1 MTLEPLLTGHAPTI
15 TMDSWLN
22 LVPTMLPFPPMF
34 VVWVHR
40 CKEEKMPAYVS
51 LFNFTEQGIRNIK
64 ESPNRAKAAAES
76 AKGMGGRFIGIWWL
90 LGQYDGI
97 VIIEAPD
104 DETATRLLI
113 ATGMQGNVRTTTM
126 RAYSEEEMAR
136 IVQNLP

>member
-1 MTLEPLLTGHAPTI
+1 
-15 TMDSWLN
+15 
-22 LVPTMLPFPPMF
+22 
-34 VVWVHR
+34 
-40 CKEEKMPAYVS
+40 MPAYVS